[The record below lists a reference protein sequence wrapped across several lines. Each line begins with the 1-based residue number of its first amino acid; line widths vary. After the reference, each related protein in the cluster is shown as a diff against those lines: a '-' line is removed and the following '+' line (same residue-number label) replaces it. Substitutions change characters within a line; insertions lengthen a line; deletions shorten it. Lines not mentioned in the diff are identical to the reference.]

1 MRDYPKLQ
9 HVTLFKAGRW
19 LGITLIYCL
28 SGMIWGCEPSFPEP
42 LEDLSS
48 PELMVYSPA
57 EGSIYQTSDAIA
69 IDIDVAEND
78 ELHFVSLKVLNET
91 ADSLIWE
98 YFVHSHERSLSVR
111 EELILD
117 SKETKTYL
125 LLIEADD
132 HNGNRSTLLR
142 SFVCQ
147 P

>member
-1 MRDYPKLQ
+1 
-9 HVTLFKAGRW
+9 
-19 LGITLIYCL
+19 
-28 SGMIWGCEPSFPEP
+28 
-42 LEDLSS
+42 
-48 PELMVYSPA
+48 MVYSQA
-57 EGSIYQTSDAIA
+57 EVSVYQTSDAIA

-111 EELILD
+111 EELILE